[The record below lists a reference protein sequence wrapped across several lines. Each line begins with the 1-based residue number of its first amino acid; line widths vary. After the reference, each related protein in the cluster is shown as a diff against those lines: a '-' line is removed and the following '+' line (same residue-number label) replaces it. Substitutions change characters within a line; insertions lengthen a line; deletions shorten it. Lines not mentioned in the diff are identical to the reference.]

1 MTNPFNLIYVG
12 FALLIAANIYG
23 WQELDRSHHAVSAA
37 RANLATCE
45 RLAVSIKALKQKP
58 ALARSLQHE
67 MTDLIRRI
75 EEAATSANIP
85 LDRLVRIDPQTPKR
99 LGNSSYQEHS
109 AILDLDGVTLRQLIT
124 FLHLLASN
132 ESGLDAQNIQLLA
145 PRENATSD
153 QWNCG
158 LVLTYLIYSPT
169 SPTSGN
175 IEEK

>member
-1 MTNPFNLIYVG
+1 MTNPFNLVYAV

-23 WQELDRSHHAVSAA
+23 WQELNRSHHAAAAA
-37 RANLATCE
+37 RSNLAACE
-45 RLAVSIKALKQKP
+45 RLAVSIKSLKQKP

-75 EEAATSANIP
+75 EEAATSASIP
-85 LDRLVRIDPQTPKR
+85 LERLVRIDPQTPKR
-99 LGNSSYQEHS
+99 LGNSSYQEHA
-109 AILDLDGVTLRQLIT
+109 AILDIDGVSLRQLIT

-132 ESGLDAQNIQLLA
+132 ESGLDAQNIQLIA
-145 PRENATSD
+145 PRDPAALE

-175 IEEK
+175 IEGK